1 MSDCNLQFF
10 VPIEE
15 ISNRRQKVVDSMLDN
30 SLLILTSSEI
40 KKRNADVDFP
50 FRQDSN
56 FWYLTG
62 LNQDTSILV
71 IKKTEGKIQEFLFT
85 PKKDKTREIWTGIKL
100 GPEEVSQKSGI
111 TVENIF
117 WFEDFENRLP
127 QFLQTIENVYFD
139 LVGDY
144 QDLRQKISSLITSQ
158 NRRNWDENILC
169 VHKVRELIA
178 CLRIIKSNWEI
189 EQMEIASKINT
200 KAHLFGYQNMLKKHK
215 IGQKYYEFE
224 FEADLHYFYKKNGL
238 NWSYPAIV
246 AGGQNA
252 CVLHYTENDKLV
264 NSQDLVLVD
273 AGCEVNYYASD
284 ITRMYPISGKFT
296 EPQREIYEIV
306 LDANKQ
312 IIQFLANHKTNLGTD
327 SEVNYASY
335 HYKTVQ
341 ILTSG
346 LIKLGIIK
354 NSLEIAIQNKEYF
367 KYFMHGVGHW
377 LGLDVH
383 DLGYYLDKG
392 GNRMSTKFTKG
403 MCVTVEPGLY
413 FDPSDETIPA
423 KYRGI
428 GVRIEDD
435 IVITE
440 TGILN
445 LTQNLPKEINE
456 IEEIALKIELQK
468 PEVENLEN

>member
-1 MSDCNLQFF
+1 MSDSSNYSNSHLQFF
-10 VPIEE
+10 VPIGE
-15 ISNRRQKVVDSMLDN
+15 ITKRRQKVVDSMLDN
-30 SLLILTSSEI
+30 SIFILTSSEI
-40 KKRNADVDFP
+40 KKRNADVDFL

-62 LNQDTSILV
+62 LNQEESVLV
-71 IKKTEGKIQEFLFT
+71 IKKMDGKIEEFVFT

-100 GPEEVSQKSGI
+100 DHKEVSQKSGI
-111 TVENIF
+111 RVENIF
-117 WFEDFENRLP
+117 WFEDFENHLP

-144 QDLRQKISSLITSQ
+144 QDLRFKISSLITSQ

-169 VHKVRELIA
+169 VRKVRELIA
-178 CLRIIKSNWEI
+178 CLRIIKSDWEI
-189 EQMEIASKINT
+189 EQMKMASQINT
-200 KAHLFGYQNMLKKHK
+200 KAHLFGYQNMLKKYK
-215 IGQKYYEFE
+215 LGQKYYEFE
-224 FEADLHYFYKKNGL
+224 FEADLYYFYKKNGL
-238 NWSYPAIV
+238 TWSYPAIV
-246 AGGQNA
+246 ASGQNA
-252 CVLHYTENDKLV
+252 CVLHYTENDKLI

-296 EPQREIYEIV
+296 EPQKEIYSIV

-312 IIQFLANHKTNLGTD
+312 IIQFLANHKNNLGTD
-327 SEVNYASY
+327 PKANYASY
-335 HYKTVQ
+335 HDKTVQ

-354 NSLEIAIQNKEYF
+354 TPLEIAIQNKEYF

-383 DLGYYLDKG
+383 DLGYYLDKNG
-392 GNRMSTKFTKG
+392 RRMSTKFTKG

-435 IVITE
+435 IVITKD
-440 TGILN
+440 GILN
-445 LTQNLPKEINE
+445 LTESLPKEILE
-456 IEEIALKIELQK
+456 IEEIALKIEL
-468 PEVENLEN
+468 

>member
-1 MSDCNLQFF
+1 MSDFTNLQFF

-15 ISNRRQKVVDSMLDN
+15 ITTRRQKVVDSMLDDAIF
-30 SLLILTSSEI
+30 ILTSSEI
-40 KKRNADVDFP
+40 KKKNADVDFP

-62 LNQDTSILV
+62 LNQEDSILV
-71 IKKTEGKIQEFLFT
+71 IKKTDGKIKEFIFT
-85 PKKDKTREIWTGIKL
+85 PKKDKTREIWIGIKL
-100 GPEEVSQKSGI
+100 GLEEVSQKSGI

-117 WFEDFENRLP
+117 WFEDFENHLP
-127 QFLQTIENVYFD
+127 QFLQGIENVYFD

-144 QDLRQKISSLITSQ
+144 QDLRQKISSLIASQ

-169 VHKVRELIA
+169 VRKVHELIVP
-178 CLRIIKSNWEI
+178 LRIIKSDWEI
-189 EQMEIASKINT
+189 EQMKIASQINT

-215 IGQKYYEFE
+215 LGQRYFEFE
-224 FEADLHYFYKKNGL
+224 FEADLYYFYKKNGL

-246 AGGQNA
+246 ASGQNA

-284 ITRMYPISGKFT
+284 ITRMYPISGKFS
-296 EPQREIYEIV
+296 EAQKEIYEIV

-312 IIQFLANHKTNLGTD
+312 IIQFLANHKTNFGTEFGTEFGTD
-327 SEVNYASY
+327 YEANYASY
-335 HYKTVQ
+335 HDKTVE
-341 ILTSG
+341 ILTTG
-346 LIKLGIIK
+346 LINLGIIK
-354 NSLEIAIQNKEYF
+354 TPLETAIKNKEYF

-383 DLGYYLDKG
+383 DLGYYLDKNG
-392 GNRMSTKFTKG
+392 RRMSTKFTKG

-413 FDPSDETIPA
+413 FDPNDETTPL

-440 TGILN
+440 DGILN
-445 LTQNLPKEINE
+445 LTESLPKEILE
-456 IEEIALKIELQK
+456 IERIALEIEL
-468 PEVENLEN
+468 